1 VYWFTADF
9 HLSHK
14 NIIKYCNRPF
24 KDVEQMDTVIL
35 TNLETSLESGDTLYY
50 LGDLTFKE
58 ETGKEFFKR
67 FKDLKIYYI
76 IGNHDNPKVLKI
88 AEQYCISISNL
99 IDIEIEDISITL
111 CHYAM
116 RVWNKSHFNAWQLYG
131 HSHGTLN
138 PIGKQYD
145 VGVDNNMFKPI
156 SLTEL
161 IRIMKET
168 PNNLNYIPPEKRRN
182 NSIT

>member
-1 VYWFTADF
+1 MYWFTADF

-35 TNLETSLESGDTLYY
+35 TNLENSLESGDILYY

-58 ETGKEFFKR
+58 EIAKEFFER
-67 FKDLKIYYI
+67 FNDLKIYYI

-88 AEQYCISISNL
+88 AKQNCVSISNL
-99 IDIEIEDISITL
+99 MDIEIEGLFITL

-131 HSHGTLN
+131 HSHGTLD

-145 VGVDNNMFKPI
+145 VGVDNNMFRPI
-156 SLTEL
+156 SITQL
-161 IRIMKET
+161 IRIMTEL

-182 NSIT
+182 NSLT